1 MKKLIYIFIML
12 SICWSAVT
20 AQETETPAR
29 EKYPSLYGH
38 KFPSTSYMR
47 SSFISTHVQADIG
60 IGNTSVLEIPG
71 IEVGEYEIFN
81 FTGQLMYFDL
91 DVQYQQ
97 RFTPWLA
104 LFITAKMS
112 GRVGT
117 EMSTILVDGVN
128 TLSGGTIGWLVRIM
142 QTQKFNLTG
151 SMQLNNVNGSFI
163 NVPAYI
169 EELIENEPYPSVI
182 KQVPSMSA
190 GLGLRG
196 AYAFNPTWGIQFNM
210 DYYYGES
217 LQREVSQ
224 SYFSA
229 GIIGDVDFNPKRDV
243 PIGLSLGYILSTA
256 PVIVMENGGTANLA
270 IGSIRYSGA
279 EDFELAL
286 QFTYYSAYLNSIQ
299 DKAFVKKT
307 MLTFKFYF

>member
-1 MKKLIYIFIML
+1 MKKLIHIFIML
-12 SICWSAVT
+12 SICWSGVT
-20 AQETETPAR
+20 AQESESPAK
-29 EKYPSLYGH
+29 EKYPSLNGH

-47 SSFISTHVQADIG
+47 SSFITTHVQADIG

-97 RFTPWLA
+97 GFTPWLA
-104 LFITAKMS
+104 LFITAKAS

-142 QTQKFNLTG
+142 QTQKLNLTG
-151 SMQLNNVNGSFI
+151 SVQLNNVSGSFI
-163 NVPAYI
+163 SIPEYI
-169 EELIENEPYPSVI
+169 EELIDDEPYPSVI
-182 KQVPSMSA
+182 KQVPSNSA
-190 GLGLRG
+190 GMGLRA
-196 AYAFNPTWGIQFNM
+196 AYAFNPSWGLQFNV
-210 DYYYGES
+210 DYSYGES
-217 LQREVSQ
+217 LKREVSR
-224 SYFSA
+224 SYFTS
-229 GIIGDVDFNPKRDV
+229 GIIGDVDFNPKRNV
-243 PIGLSLGYILSTA
+243 PVGLSLGYILSSA
-256 PVIVMENGGTANLA
+256 PVLVMENGGTANLFL
-270 IGSIRYSGA
+270 GNVRYSGS
-279 EDFELAL
+279 EDYELGL

-299 DKAFVKKT
+299 DKAFVKKV